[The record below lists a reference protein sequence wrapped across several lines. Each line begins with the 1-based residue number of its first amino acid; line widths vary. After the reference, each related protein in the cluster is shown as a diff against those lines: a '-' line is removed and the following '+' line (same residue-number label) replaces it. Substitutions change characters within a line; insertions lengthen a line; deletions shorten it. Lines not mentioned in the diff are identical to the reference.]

1 MMILYEKKKENKI
14 NIMMMKDALNHYTAL
29 KVSAKIT
36 DLPHRWIILFFLD
49 EQKCN
54 PQTLTHTY
62 YNIETKSI

>member
-36 DLPHRWIILFFLD
+36 DLPHR
-49 EQKCN
+49 
-54 PQTLTHTY
+54 
-62 YNIETKSI
+62 